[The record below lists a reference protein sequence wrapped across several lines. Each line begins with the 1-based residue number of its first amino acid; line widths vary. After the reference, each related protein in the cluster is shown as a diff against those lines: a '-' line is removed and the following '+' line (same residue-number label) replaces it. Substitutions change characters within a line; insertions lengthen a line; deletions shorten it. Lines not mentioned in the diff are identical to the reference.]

1 MQYFYSLICTKN
13 WLFPTQ
19 GEFLPRVWRQ
29 REAEHRHGGDQQAR
43 HDQVEE
49 VVQGAPPVT
58 ANHSSVYHPPANES
72 SVFHLWTNTNETSPD
87 LDGEG
92 DVQVGL
98 RTAIVHNL
106 VTGGGHI

>member
-1 MQYFYSLICTKN
+1 MQYFYSLIYTKDL
-13 WLFPTQ
+13 LFPTQ

-29 REAEHRHGGDQQAR
+29 REAEHRHGGDQQTR

-58 ANHSSVYHPPANES
+58 ANHSSVSHPPANES
-72 SVFHLWTNTNETSPD
+72 SVSQLSTNPSPPD

-98 RTAIVHNL
+98 RTAVVHNL